1 MEGQREEKIERDTVL
16 ISAVKEDKEE
26 VSSHSVLF
34 VKRLSPASV
43 QVPVSSTEAEL
54 VVSTG
59 RYLVKNIVSI
69 SIAEKTTKTKR
80 ETLIC
85 IPRSET
91 ILENSVECWK
101 EIHSNKDDDV
111 KEERMEITK
120 VGCASVGHCL
130 NLTPEKLMDEYTQLE
145 LEEAVGTK
153 VKRLFRINEDS
164 ESRIRKRKATRN
176 G

>member
-16 ISAVKEDKEE
+16 ISAVKEDKED

-34 VKRLSPASV
+34 
-43 QVPVSSTEAEL
+43 TEAEL

-85 IPRSET
+85 TPRSET